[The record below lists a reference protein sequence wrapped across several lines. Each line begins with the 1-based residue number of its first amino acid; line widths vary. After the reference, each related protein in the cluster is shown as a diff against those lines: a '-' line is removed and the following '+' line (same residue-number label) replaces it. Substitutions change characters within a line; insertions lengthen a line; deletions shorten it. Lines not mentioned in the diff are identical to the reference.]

1 MSIRPSTPII
11 VPVTQLEWE
20 KGRAVF
26 ERPAGDVVFAPV
38 AAGETALAEAIR
50 RAGAPATIVGVER
63 YQSEL
68 YDALPPGGV
77 IARFGVGFDSID
89 LAQATA
95 RRLVVTNTPG
105 ALDASVAE
113 HAIWLLGALAR
124 PVCETSATLSQG
136 AWAPQNGREVNGLT
150 LAVLGF
156 GRIGRRVARIAGL
169 GLGMRVVAFDCLPL
183 PAILASCGLTRVED
197 LAAACGVVAYT
208 TDLAEALA
216 EADFVSLHIN
226 VTPETV
232 GFLNHERLAL
242 VKRGACVINTARG
255 ALIDENALYDALAA
269 GELGGTGLD
278 VFVNEP
284 YAPVD
289 AQRDLRTLPNTILTP
304 HIGSST
310 TAANERMAAQAA
322 ACVRACLQGRWQE
335 AAIVNREVLAAL
347 P

>member
-1 MSIRPSTPII
+1 MSISRSTPIT
-11 VPVTQLEWE
+11 VPVTQPEWE

-26 ERPAGDVVFAPV
+26 EHQADDVVFVPV
-38 AAGETALAEAIR
+38 ADDEAALAKAIR
-50 RAGAPATIVGVER
+50 QTGAPATIVGVKR
-63 YQSEL
+63 YRGEV
-68 YDALPPGGV
+68 YDALPAGGV
-77 IARFGVGFDSID
+77 IARFGVGYDSID

-113 HAIWLLGALAR
+113 HAIWFLGALAR
-124 PVCETSATLSQG
+124 PIHATGAALSQG
-136 AWAPQNGREVNGLT
+136 SWAPQNGREVNGLT
-150 LAVLGF
+150 LAVIGF
-156 GRIGRRVARIAGL
+156 GRIGRRTARIAGL

-183 PAILASCGLTRVED
+183 PDALASCGLDRAED
-197 LAAACGVVAYT
+197 LAPAYGVATYT

-216 EADFVSLHIN
+216 EADFVSLHLS

-232 GFLNHERLAL
+232 GFFNRERLAL
-242 VKRGACVINTARG
+242 LKPGACLINTARG
-255 ALIDENALYDALAA
+255 ALIDENALYDALATRA
-269 GELGGTGLD
+269 LGGAGLD

-289 AQRDLRTLPNTILTP
+289 PQRDLRTLPNAILTP

-310 TAANERMAAQAA
+310 TAANERMATQAV

-335 AAIVNREVLAAL
+335 ATIVNREVLATLA
-347 P
+347 